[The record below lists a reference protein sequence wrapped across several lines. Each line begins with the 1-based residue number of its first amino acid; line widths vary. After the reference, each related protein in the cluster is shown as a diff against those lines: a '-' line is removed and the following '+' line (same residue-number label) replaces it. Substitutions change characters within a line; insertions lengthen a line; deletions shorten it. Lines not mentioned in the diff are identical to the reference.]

1 VGCHKKHK
9 KKQMSLTRIEQEKDL
24 IELLKTFNN
33 SSEVRRQIEYA
44 EERIHDLEEFL
55 KRRRERKSFV
65 RRIEKEVGQE
75 KLYHYFMSNGIGY
88 LYPYFKEK
96 TLQEFKESDPIDWI
110 PLSEPDLRQ
119 LIHLQ
124 H

>member
-1 VGCHKKHK
+1 
-9 KKQMSLTRIEQEKDL
+9 MSVSRIDQEMDL
-24 IELLKTFNN
+24 IELLKTINN
-33 SSEVRRQIEYA
+33 SSEVKRQIEYA
-44 EERIHDLEEFL
+44 EQRIHDLEATL

-75 KLYHYFMSNGIGY
+75 KLYHYFMSHGLGH
-88 LYPYFKEK
+88 LYPYFKEN

-110 PLSEPDLRQ
+110 PLSEIDLRQ

-124 H
+124 Y